1 MRIFMIS
8 MVLVLMG
15 CGGPGTGLGGGR
27 AIGPDSCD
35 ARSQQRLVG
44 RELTDMAAVSAAAP
58 KVRFIDPGDAV
69 TQDVQPDRLNVQLD
83 ENRRVTRVY
92 CG

>member
-1 MRIFMIS
+1 MR
-8 MVLVLMG
+8 LVLSVVCVVLSG
-15 CGGPGTGLGGGR
+15 CGGAGVGGGGSGGSEVD
-27 AIGPDSCD
+27 ACD
-35 ARSQQRLVG
+35 ARSQRGLVG

-69 TQDVQPDRLNVQLD
+69 TQDVQPDRLNVELD